1 MTFRSFA
8 KLIEKTSVG
17 WHRDRAQRLS
27 AALAFYT
34 VFSLAPILIIIVFLA
49 GLVYGIE
56 TTRDFVIERIQI
68 LMGKGAS
75 VTISSILSEV
85 TRPLPSILA
94 GLFSL
99 MTLLWGATTVFSCL
113 ADSLNTIWDAH
124 PHGGRFGIRGF
135 IRHKLLAF
143 LMVIATGVYLVFS
156 LVITTGITAIGAFFK
171 DFFPLPVFIFQLLD
185 FSTSVIM
192 TTVLFAVVFK
202 VVPAV
207 KQQWNDVFPGAL
219 VTSVLFVAGK
229 YLIGLYFI
237 KSTLAS
243 LYGAAGSFVI
253 ILLWIYFSA
262 QILFFGAEYNKVYM
276 RLHGSG
282 SRRQPAGR
290 PNKAPP

>member
-1 MTFRSFA
+1 MKMRSFA
-8 KLIEKTSVG
+8 KLIEKVLIE
-17 WHRDRAQRLS
+17 WHRDKAQRLS

-34 VFSLAPILIIIVFLA
+34 IFSLAPILLIMVFMA
-49 GLVYGIE
+49 GLVYGLE

-94 GLFSL
+94 ALASL
-99 MTLLWGATTVFSCL
+99 LTLLWGASTVFSCL

-135 IRHKLLAF
+135 FRHKLLGF
-143 LMVIATGVYLVFS
+143 MMVIATGIYLLFS
-156 LVITTGITAIGAFFK
+156 LVMTTGITAIGAFFK
-171 DFFPLPVFIFQLLD
+171 DFFPLPVFVFQIFD
-185 FSTSVIM
+185 FLASVIM
-192 TTVLFAVVFK
+192 MTVLFAVVFK

-219 VTSVLFVAGK
+219 ATSVLFAAGK

-237 KSTLAS
+237 KSTIAS

-276 RLHGSG
+276 RMHGSG
-282 SRRQPAGR
+282 SQKPPAH
-290 PNKAPP
+290 